1 MKKWTNVMNVITEEK
16 SMYYNDLS
24 LEENL
29 VSAIISS
36 TEDSRKLLEY
46 AYRNEINY
54 KAKIEMISSLNGC
67 QKAYS
72 PVFDMIAY
80 EQQ

>member
-1 MKKWTNVMNVITEEK
+1 MKRVTNVMNVITEEK
-16 SMYYNDLS
+16 STFYNNLS

-46 AYRNEINY
+46 AYRDDIKC
-54 KAKIEMISSLNGC
+54 KAKIERISSLNGC
-67 QKAYS
+67 VKAFS
-72 PVFDMIAY
+72 PVYDMIAY

>member
-1 MKKWTNVMNVITEEK
+1 MKKVTNVMNVITEEK
-16 SMYYNDLS
+16 STFYNNLS

-46 AYRNEINY
+46 AYRDDIKC
-54 KAKIEMISSLNGC
+54 KAKIERISSFNGGI
-67 QKAYS
+67 KAFS
-72 PVFDMIAY
+72 PVYDMIAY

>member
-1 MKKWTNVMNVITEEK
+1 MNVITEEK
-16 SMYYNDLS
+16 STFYNNLS

-46 AYRNEINY
+46 AYRDDIKC
-54 KAKIEMISSLNGC
+54 KAKIERISSLNGC
-67 QKAYS
+67 VKAFS
-72 PVFDMIAY
+72 PVYDMIAY